1 MAYEAVKAQIDAY
14 IKANG
19 VNLITGPVLNAVLT
33 AMLDELGDGY
43 AFQGV
48 LTPSVTPTPSAD
60 IPQAWL
66 AAAGTYVGGTIVV
79 DEGELAMITHTA
91 GGWSKTTVYTGS
103 AGIDGVRVSVDS
115 GTGTPSATGEM
126 DGDTLV
132 LSFHNLKG
140 ETGPQG
146 QQGIQG
152 EQGPQGATGATGAT
166 GPQGPAGPTG
176 PQGPQGPAGSD
187 ADVTFE
193 NVTGALGFTPAS
205 EYSVESLEAY
215 VVENYQPKLVS
226 GTNIKTINNQS
237 LLGSGNID
245 IQGGGSDIDTVQV
258 TVDNNTGTPSATGSV
273 SGSTLILDFHNLKG
287 AQGAQG
293 PQGPTGPQG
302 EQGEQGEQGPQG
314 IQGATGPQGPKG
326 DTGDTGATGATGP
339 QGPKG
344 DTGDTGAT
352 GPQGPKGDTGE
363 TGPQGP
369 AGAAGAAAGF
379 GTPLATVDANVGTPS
394 VTVTASGPD
403 TAKVFAFAFHN
414 LKGQP
419 GSGADVI
426 FWATYGTTTFAQVD
440 AAYQAGKLV
449 LVDYGGFTYIVGAH
463 DDGTYYTFYMVT
475 VSGIS
480 EASIRE
486 LYLEDDDS
494 WSIRSAGSVDS
505 DYVYDAVH
513 PAVQT
518 AEPFGGMWPN
528 TLYRLGT
535 LTGAVTFTLGTP
547 SDPDIVNHYY
557 WTFETGSTAPT
568 ITWPAAIT
576 KWNGGSAPTIA
587 ANKHYEVS
595 VLDGVAAIMEA

>member
-48 LTPSVTPTPSAD
+48 LTPSATPTPSAD

-66 AAAGTYVGGTIVV
+66 AAQGTYVGGTIVV

-91 GGWSKTTVYTGS
+91 GGWSKTVVYTGS
-103 AGIDGVRVSVDS
+103 AGIDGVRVSVDA

-152 EQGPQGATGATGAT
+152 VQGPQGETGATGEQ

-193 NVTGALGFTPAS
+193 NVTSALGFTPAS
-205 EYSVESLEAY
+205 EYRVESLETY
-215 VVENYQPKLVS
+215 VVENYQEKLVS

-287 AQGAQG
+287 ATGATG

-302 EQGEQGEQGPQG
+302 EQGEQGEQGP
-314 IQGATGPQGPKG
+314 
-326 DTGDTGATGATGP
+326 TGATGP

-344 DTGDTGAT
+344 DTGD
-352 GPQGPKGDTGE
+352 

-379 GTPLATVDANVGTPS
+379 GTPTASVDANVGTPS

-414 LKGQP
+414 LKGAP
-419 GSGADVI
+419 GSD
-426 FWATYGTTTFAQVD
+426 ATVTAANIASALGYTPAD
-440 AAYQAGKLV
+440 AADLAGKQDALTFDTEPTENSTNPV
-449 LVDYGGFTYIVGAH
+449 TSGGVYESEIAMATMFGNLLNGKEST
-463 DDGTYYTFYMVT
+463 TNKVT
-475 VSGIS
+475 SLS
-480 EASIRE
+480 SSSTDTQ
-486 LYLEDDDS
+486 YP
-494 WSIRSAGSVDS
+494 SAKC
-505 DYVYDAVH
+505 VYDLVGDI
-513 PAVQT
+513 
-518 AEPFGGMWPN
+518 E
-528 TLYRLGT
+528 TLL
-535 LTGAVTFTLGTP
+535 
-547 SDPDIVNHYY
+547 
-557 WTFETGSTAPT
+557 
-568 ITWPAAIT
+568 AA
-576 KWNGGSAPTIA
+576 
-587 ANKHYEVS
+587 
-595 VLDGVAAIMEA
+595 L